1 MTDAAR
7 DDLVEVRL
15 VGVPI
20 PLRER
25 STQHSDELLR
35 EMTLIA
41 QEAETGDTALPTR
54 LVQLAAD
61 VGATYSEFTVHADA
75 QMDAAA
81 EAGIDVIDV
90 VYNVPPTVA
99 GFCEHILSVIEEA
112 DAYCRQGRYLLTLA
126 TPPDILAYQR
136 WILGEFIRQPR
147 GEAPMSWPDYSRSD
161 EPDGR

>member
-1 MTDAAR
+1 MTEASG
-7 DDLVEVRL
+7 DDLVEVSL
-15 VGVPI
+15 LGVPI

-35 EMTLIA
+35 EMTLVA
-41 QEAETGDTALPTR
+41 QEAEAGDTALPSR
-54 LVQLAAD
+54 LVQLAAE

-81 EAGIDVIDV
+81 EAGIDSIDV
-90 VYNVPPTVA
+90 VYRVPASVA
-99 GFCEHILSVIEEA
+99 AFCEHILSIIEEV

-126 TPPDILAYQR
+126 TPPDILDYQR

-147 GEAPMSWPDYSRSD
+147 GEAPTSWPDYPRTASAGD
-161 EPDGR
+161 